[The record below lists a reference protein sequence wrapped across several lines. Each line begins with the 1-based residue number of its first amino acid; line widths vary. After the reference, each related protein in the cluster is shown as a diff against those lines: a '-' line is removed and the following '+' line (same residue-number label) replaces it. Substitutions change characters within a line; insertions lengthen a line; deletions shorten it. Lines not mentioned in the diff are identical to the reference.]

1 MYRLIKLIKPYS
13 KYFLV
18 AWIIFIVTFSSI
30 PSLPV
35 LKIETKDS
43 TIRLDYLIHFC
54 VYGIL
59 AFLAYLNSSDN
70 IFKLNLRKYIIITT
84 VVILFAILD
93 EFHQK
98 LIPGRSFNLKD
109 ILSNFSGIIAAL
121 IFYLIVFRMIGN
133 KHSGNT

>member
-1 MYRLIKLIKPYS
+1 MYRLINLIKPYS
-13 KYFLV
+13 KYLLI
-18 AWIIFIVTFSSI
+18 AWIIFIITFSSI

-59 AFLAYLNSSDN
+59 AFLAYLTSSDN
-70 IFKLNLRKYIIITT
+70 HFSLNLRKYIIVTT
-84 VVILFAILD
+84 MVILFAVLD

-109 ILSNFSGIIAAL
+109 ILSNITGIITAL
-121 IFYLIVFRMIGN
+121 VFWLTVFRKIIG
-133 KHSGNT
+133 SQ